1 MQTQVLTRAR
11 EAVAYTPSAF
21 CGLCAACAS
30 CDGRS
35 LTRSGM
41 T

>member
-1 MQTQVLTRAR
+1 MQTQVLTHAR
-11 EAVAYTPSAF
+11 GAVAYTPLAF

>member
-1 MQTQVLTRAR
+1 MQTQVLMRAR
-11 EAVAYTPSAF
+11 GAIELTPSAL